1 MDSLNPFST
10 DRIKISALKWTALI
24 LLMFAVVQCTKKNK
38 LSADVSNI
46 RKELKKDYEE
56 KIKKRESIIYDLR
69 KENQSKKM
77 EIDRMNVKIDSLDKV
92 KQKIKLEY
100 VDRIKEIKTMDSEK
114 IQNYWGGEFNNTNPA
129 LIDFEKDTLVCFT
142 IEQSK
147 IMGIWNE
154 ERKECVELREIDSLK
169 IGEIEKI
176 TANQTSIISNLEIE
190 ITQHKE
196 TIEDKDKLIG
206 IVEDENKTLSKEI
219 RKQKRG
225 KLIAI
230 IGGVGAAILAV
241 LIVT

>member
-38 LSADVSNI
+38 LSEDVSNI

-77 EIDRMNVKIDSLDKV
+77 EIERMNVKIDSLDKV
-92 KQKIKLEY
+92 KQKIKLKY
-100 VDRIKEIKTMDSEK
+100 VDRIKEIKIMDSEK
-114 IQNYWGGEFNNTNPA
+114 IQNYWGGEFNNTNPP

-147 IMGIWNE
+147 QMGIWNE
-154 ERKECVELREIDSLK
+154 QRKECFELRDNDSLK
-169 IGEIEKI
+169 ISELEKI
-176 TANQTSIISNLEIE
+176 TITQTGIISNLENE
-190 ITQHKE
+190 IIQNNE
-196 TIEDKDKLIG
+196 TIGDKDKLIG
-206 IVEDENKTLSKEI
+206 ICEDENKTLSKEI